1 MPSFRRLNAEE
12 VAAMRA
18 RRRGSVDLT
27 EYSDFIRGL
36 DIGEGGE
43 VILGDSEQ
51 KRTVK
56 RRLTRAARQL
66 SKDVRYRR
74 SEGNTIRFEVRNA
87 TGG

>member
-1 MPSFRRLNAEE
+1 MPTFRKLNADE

-27 EYSDFIRGL
+27 DYSDFIRNL
-36 DIGEGGE
+36 EVGEGGE
-43 VILGDSEQ
+43 VVLGDSEQ

-66 SKDVRYRR
+66 NKDVRYRR
-74 SEGNTIRFEVRNA
+74 SEGNMIRFEVR
-87 TGG
+87 TQ